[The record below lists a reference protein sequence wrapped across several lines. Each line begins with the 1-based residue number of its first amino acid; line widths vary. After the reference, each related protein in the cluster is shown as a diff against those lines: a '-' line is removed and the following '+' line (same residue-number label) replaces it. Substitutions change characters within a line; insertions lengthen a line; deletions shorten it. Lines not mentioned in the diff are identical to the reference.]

1 MTAART
7 ADVSQQ
13 DQASAPNTHVAL
25 PVARAFMR
33 TLRVPL
39 ALCIAVAGHAAAKPA
54 MSPEQAFE
62 LFTKAVLESD
72 ADASAKLHRSMVD
85 INHYEAESV
94 ADLHQYAPAL
104 VQSMVDGLVQFKL
117 FSAKSAHEYGTL
129 MTDAYAGT
137 QCRATGTRA
146 ASQYLRGKEKV
157 TEIMVQFSCQVPAFN
172 TESGEVT
179 DAAILRKMRKSTKYA
194 FRTWAAMLKSGEKRT
209 MTGEAMLTGDPDTGY
224 FPDAY
229 NLRSLTSVLYSAL
242 PAERVDPFAE
252 MERDAE

>member
-1 MTAART
+1 
-7 ADVSQQ
+7 
-13 DQASAPNTHVAL
+13 
-25 PVARAFMR
+25 
-33 TLRVPL
+33 
-39 ALCIAVAGHAAAKPA
+39 
-54 MSPEQAFE
+54 
-62 LFTKAVLESD
+62 
-72 ADASAKLHRSMVD
+72 
-85 INHYEAESV
+85 
-94 ADLHQYAPAL
+94 
-104 VQSMVDGLVQFKL
+104 
-117 FSAKSAHEYGTL
+117 
-129 MTDAYAGT
+129 
-137 QCRATGTRA
+137 
-146 ASQYLRGKEKV
+146 
-157 TEIMVQFSCQVPAFN
+157 MVQFSSQVPAFN

>member
-1 MTAART
+1 MIGLRT
-7 ADVSQQ
+7 TEAGLHYL
-13 DQASAPNTHVAL
+13 ASALNTHIL
-25 PVARAFMR
+25 PPMARAFVR
-33 TLRVPL
+33 TLRIAPMF
-39 ALCIAVAGHAAAKPA
+39 CIAVAGHAAAKPSI
-54 MSPEQAFE
+54 SPEQAFE

-85 INHYEAESV
+85 INHYQAESV
-94 ADLHQYAPAL
+94 AKLHQYAPAL
-104 VQSMVDGLVQFKL
+104 VEEMVDGLVQFKVL
-117 FSAKSAHEYGTL
+117 SAKSAHEYGTL
-129 MTDAYAGT
+129 MTDAYAGA

-146 ASQYLRGKEKV
+146 ASQYVRKEKKV
-157 TEIMVQFSCQVPAFN
+157 TEIIVQFSCQVPAFN

-179 DAAILRKMRKSTKYA
+179 DAAILRKMRKSTKFA

-242 PAERVDPFAE
+242 PAERVDPFAD
-252 MERDAE
+252 MELDAE

>member
-1 MTAART
+1 MIGLRT
-7 ADVSQQ
+7 AGISQHYL
-13 DQASAPNTHVAL
+13 ANALNTHILL
-25 PVARAFMR
+25 PIARAFVR
-33 TLRVPL
+33 TLRIAPM
-39 ALCIAVAGHAAAKPA
+39 LCIAVAGHAAAEPSI
-54 MSPEQAFE
+54 SPEQAFE

-94 ADLHQYAPAL
+94 ADLHQYAPEL

-117 FSAKSAHEYGTL
+117 FSAKSAREYGTL

-137 QCRATGTRA
+137 RCRATGTRA
-146 ASQYLRGKEKV
+146 ASQYVWKEEKV
-157 TEIMVQFSCQVPAFN
+157 TEIIVQFSCQVPAFN

-242 PAERVDPFAE
+242 PAERMDPFAE
-252 MERDAE
+252 MELDAE